1 MTSGE
6 YIVRVVV
13 RTGLGLGPVIDFCTN
28 DVDHIDY
35 STRELILLLY
45 PLLCILCTVYINIMH
60 VTLFTTMFQVE
71 NCWVDF
77 DEI

>member
-1 MTSGE
+1 MVLG
-6 YIVRVVV
+6 
-13 RTGLGLGPVIDFCTN
+13 TGLGLGLVMDFGIN

-45 PLLCILCTVYINIMH
+45 LLFCILCTVCINRIHM
-60 VTLFTTMFQVE
+60 TLFTAMFQVE